1 MDESLGTSPAHAPL
15 LHRLR
20 HARRTAFNRMFAAV
34 YFCAILVLLY
44 RHALKLILSTTF
56 ASFLISLS
64 FLVSDTFLAF
74 VWFTRQCFLMTI
86 VYREEYLENLQKALL
101 LKKSS
106 LDFPALDVFICTA
119 DPYKEPPLRLVSTA
133 LSVMAYDYPTEK
145 ISVYVSDDGGSQ
157 VTLFA
162 CMEAAK
168 FAYHWLPFC
177 RKNNIIE
184 RSPEAYFA
192 ANHSS
197 WFFDTDEI
205 QKMYESMKQRVE
217 RVLEK
222 GKVDE
227 EYITEELERKAFSQW
242 VDHGFTRQD
251 HPTVIQVLLE
261 SRKNKDATNHLMP
274 NLIYVSREK
283 SRTSSHNFKAG
294 ALNVMLRVSA
304 TMTNAPI
311 ILNLDCDMYSND
323 PRTPLRALCYLLD
336 PKLMSKLAYV
346 QFPQI
351 FHGIN
356 KNDTYSCEY
365 KRPFCS
371 NLLGLDGVLGPNYI
385 GTGCFFNRRAFFGS
399 PSTIVPPEIP
409 ELCPDSVVDKSIQ
422 SQPVLE
428 LAHKVARCNY
438 EYKTKWGYE
447 VGYRYGSL
455 VEDFFTG
462 LQLQCEGWRSIFCNP
477 KRAAFLGDAPISL
490 VDVLNQVQRWSI
502 GSLQVAFSSFSP
514 LTCGIRSLGPHMGL
528 AYTHYCFWSTWFI
541 PLTLYAFLPQLCL
554 LHGLSVF
561 PKLSEPS
568 FILYVFLVLGAYG
581 QDLLEFMIEEGTVQ
595 NWWND
600 QRMWMIRGLSSFG
613 YGSLEFFLKCLGIS
627 TYGFGLTNK
636 VIDDEQS
643 KRYGQ
648 GMFEFGDSSNMF
660 VPLITAAIVNLV
672 SFLMGLVQVLRG
684 SKMEGLFLQMFLAG
698 FVVLNALPIYEAMVL
713 RNDKGRIPFKTTA
726 TSTCL
731 ALALYGLVSLPLMD
745 SN

>member
-1 MDESLGTSPAHAPL
+1 MDESLSTFPARAPP

-44 RHALKLILSTTF
+44 RHALKLIHSTTF

-64 FLVSDTFLAF
+64 FLVSDTFLTF
-74 VWFTRQCFLMTI
+74 LWLTHQCFLMTI
-86 VYREEYLENLQKALL
+86 VYRDEYLENLQNVLF
-101 LKKSS
+101 LKKS
-106 LDFPALDVFICTA
+106 LDFPALDVFICTT
-119 DPYKEPPLRLVSTA
+119 DPYKEPPMRLVSTV
-133 LSVMAYDYPTEK
+133 LSVMAYDYPTEN

-192 ANHSS
+192 TNHSS
-197 WFFDTDEI
+197 WFSDAEEI
-205 QKMYESMKQRVE
+205 QKMYESMKERVE
-217 RVLEK
+217 QVLEK
-222 GKVDE
+222 GKVGE
-227 EYITEELERKAFSQW
+227 EYITNELERKAFIKW
-242 VDHGFTRQD
+242 TNHGFTRQD

-261 SRKNKDATNHLMP
+261 SCKNKDATNHLMP

-283 SRTSSHNFKAG
+283 SKTSSHNFKAG
-294 ALNVMLRVSA
+294 ALNVLLRVSA

-336 PKLMSKLAYV
+336 PKLMSQLAYV

-365 KRPFCS
+365 KRIFCC
-371 NLLGLDGVLGPNYI
+371 NPLGLDGMLGPSYV

-399 PSTIVPPEIP
+399 PSAIVPPEIP
-409 ELCPDSVVDKSIQ
+409 ELGPDNVVDKFIQ
-422 SQPVLE
+422 SQPILE
-428 LAHKVARCNY
+428 LAHKVAGCNY

-447 VGYRYGSL
+447 VGFRYGSL
-455 VEDFFTG
+455 IEDFFTG
-462 LQLQCEGWRSIFCNP
+462 FRLQCEGWRSIFCNP
-477 KRAAFLGDAPISL
+477 KRAAFLGDAPINL
-490 VDVLNQVQRWSI
+490 VDALNQLQRWSI
-502 GSLQVAFSSFSP
+502 GFLQVMFSSFSP
-514 LTCGIRSLGPHMGL
+514 LTFGIRSLGPLMGL
-528 AYTHYCFWSTWFI
+528 AYTHYCFWPTWFI
-541 PLTLYAFLPQLCL
+541 PLTLYAL
-554 LHGLSVF
+554 F

-581 QDLLEFMIEEGTVQ
+581 QDLLEFLIGEGTVQ
-595 NWWND
+595 KWWND
-600 QRMWMIRGLSSFG
+600 QRMWMIRGLSAFG
-613 YGSLEFFLKCLGIS
+613 YGCLEFFLKCLGIS
-627 TYGFGLTNK
+627 TYGFSLTSK

-648 GMFEFGDSSNMF
+648 GMFEFGASSNMF
-660 VPLITAAIVNLV
+660 VPLIMAAIINLV

-684 SKMEGLFLQMFLAG
+684 RKMEGLFLQIFLAG

-713 RNDKGRIPFKTTA
+713 RNDEGRIPFKTTT
-726 TSTCL
+726 TSACL
-731 ALALYGLVSLPLMD
+731 ALALYGLVSLPLG
-745 SN
+745 NQTILALI

>member
-1 MDESLGTSPAHAPL
+1 MDESLSTSPARAPL
-15 LHRLR
+15 LHSLR
-20 HARRTAFNRMFAAV
+20 HAHRTAFNRMFAAV
-34 YFCAILVLLY
+34 YFCAILVLLHH
-44 RHALKLILSTTF
+44 HALKLIHSTTF
-56 ASFLISLS
+56 GSFLISLS

-74 VWFTRQCFLMTI
+74 LWFTRQCFLMTI
-86 VYREEYLENLQKALL
+86 VYRDEYPENLQKTLL

-106 LDFPALDVFICTA
+106 SDFPALDVFICTA
-119 DPYKEPPLRLVSTA
+119 DPYKEPPLRLVSTT

-177 RKNNIIE
+177 KKNNIIE
-184 RSPEAYFA
+184 RSPETYFA

-197 WFFDTDEI
+197 WFFDTEEI
-205 QKMYESMKQRVE
+205 QKMYESMKRRVE
-217 RVLEK
+217 KVLEK
-222 GKVDE
+222 GKVGE
-227 EYITEELERKAFSQW
+227 EYITEELERKAFSKW
-242 VDHGFTRQD
+242 VDHGFTWQD

-261 SRKNKDATNHLMP
+261 SCKNKDATNHLMP

-283 SRTSSHNFKAG
+283 SKTSPHNFKAG

-336 PKLMSKLAYV
+336 PKLMSQLAYV

-371 NLLGLDGVLGPNYI
+371 NLLGLDGMLGPNYI

-399 PSTIVPPEIP
+399 PSNIVPPEIP

-447 VGYRYGSL
+447 
-455 VEDFFTG
+455 
-462 LQLQCEGWRSIFCNP
+462 
-477 KRAAFLGDAPISL
+477 
-490 VDVLNQVQRWSI
+490 
-502 GSLQVAFSSFSP
+502 
-514 LTCGIRSLGPHMGL
+514 
-528 AYTHYCFWSTWFI
+528 
-541 PLTLYAFLPQLCL
+541 
-554 LHGLSVF
+554 
-561 PKLSEPS
+561 LSEPS

-613 YGSLEFFLKCLGIS
+613 YGCLEFFLKCLGIS
-627 TYGFGLTNK
+627 TYGFGLTSK
-636 VIDDEQS
+636 VIDNEQS

-648 GMFEFGDSSNMF
+648 GMFEFGASSNMF

-672 SFLMGLVQVLRG
+672 SFLTGLVQVLRG

-731 ALALYGLVSLPLMD
+731 ALALYGLVSLPLTD

>member
-1 MDESLGTSPAHAPL
+1 MDESLSTFPARATP

-20 HARRTAFNRMFAAV
+20 HARRTAFNRMFAAI

-44 RHALKLILSTTF
+44 RHALKLIHSTTF

-64 FLVSDTFLAF
+64 FLVSDTFLTF
-74 VWFTRQCFLMTI
+74 LWLTRQCCLMTI
-86 VYREEYLENLQKALL
+86 VYRDEYLENLQKVLF
-101 LKKSS
+101 LKKS
-106 LDFPALDVFICTA
+106 LDFPALDVFICTT
-119 DPYKEPPLRLVSTA
+119 DPYKEPPMRLVSTV
-133 LSVMAYDYPTEK
+133 LSVMAYDYPTEN

-192 ANHSS
+192 TNHSS
-197 WFFDTDEI
+197 WFSDAEEI
-205 QKMYESMKQRVE
+205 QKMYECMKQRVE
-217 RVLEK
+217 KVLEK
-222 GKVDE
+222 GKVGE
-227 EYITEELERKAFSQW
+227 EYITEELERKAFSKW
-242 VDHGFTRQD
+242 ADHGFTRQD

-261 SRKNKDATNHLMP
+261 SCKNKDATSHLMP
-274 NLIYVSREK
+274 SLIYVSREK

-323 PRTPLRALCYLLD
+323 PRTPLHALCYLLD
-336 PKLMSKLAYV
+336 PKLMSQLAYV

-365 KRPFCS
+365 KREFRCNP
-371 NLLGLDGVLGPNYI
+371 LGLDGVLGPTYV
-385 GTGCFFNRRAFFGS
+385 GTGCFFNRRAFFGG

-409 ELCPDSVVDKSIQ
+409 ELGPNSVVNKFIQ

-428 LAHKVARCNY
+428 LAHKVAGCNY

-447 VGYRYGSL
+447 VGFRYGSL

-462 LQLQCEGWRSIFCNP
+462 LRLQCEGWRSIFCNP

-514 LTCGIRSLGPHMGL
+514 LTFGIRSLGPLMGL

-613 YGSLEFFLKCLGIS
+613 YGCLEFFLKCLGIS
-627 TYGFGLTNK
+627 TYGFGLTSK
-636 VIDDEQS
+636 VIDNEQS

-648 GMFEFGDSSNMF
+648 GMFEFGASSNMF

-672 SFLMGLVQVLRG
+672 SFLTGLVQVLRG

-731 ALALYGLVSLPLMD
+731 ALALYGLVSLPLTD

>member
-1 MDESLGTSPAHAPL
+1 MDQSLSTSPARAPL

-44 RHALKLILSTTF
+44 RHALKLIHSTTY

-74 VWFTRQCFLMTI
+74 LWLTRQCFLMTI
-86 VYREEYLENLQKALL
+86 VYRDEYPENLYKALL
-101 LKKSS
+101 LEKSS
-106 LDFPALDVFICTA
+106 SDFPALDVFICTT
-119 DPYKEPPLRLVSTA
+119 DPYKEPPMRLVSAA
-133 LSVMAYDYPTEK
+133 LSVMAYDYPTER

-177 RKNNIIE
+177 KKNNIIE

-192 ANHSS
+192 TNHSS
-197 WFFDTDEI
+197 WFFDTVEI
-205 QKMYESMKQRVE
+205 QKMYESMKERVE
-217 RVLEK
+217 KVLEK
-222 GKVDE
+222 GKVGE
-227 EYITEELERKAFSQW
+227 EYITEEIERKAFSKW
-242 VDHGFTRQD
+242 TNHGFTHQD
-251 HPTVIQVLLE
+251 HPTIIQVLLE
-261 SRKNKDATNHLMP
+261 SGKNKDATNHLMP

-283 SRTSSHNFKAG
+283 SKTSSHNFKGG

-323 PRTPLRALCYLLD
+323 PRTPLRAFCYLLD
-336 PKLMSKLAYV
+336 PKLKSQLAYV
-346 QFPQI
+346 QFPQR
-351 FHGIN
+351 FNGIN
-356 KNDTYSCEY
+356 KNDTYGSEY
-365 KRPFCS
+365 RRMFCC
-371 NLLGLDGVLGPNYI
+371 NPLGLDGMLGPDYL
-385 GTGCFFNRRAFFGS
+385 GTGCFFNRRAFFGG
-399 PSTIVPPEIP
+399 PSTIVSPEIP
-409 ELCPDSVVDKSIQ
+409 ELGPNSVVDKFIQ
-422 SQPVLE
+422 SQAVLE
-428 LAHKVARCNY
+428 LAHKVAGCNY

-447 VGYRYGSL
+447 VGFRYGTL
-455 VEDFFTG
+455 IEDFFTG
-462 LQLQCEGWRSIFCNP
+462 LRLHCEGWRSIFCNP
-477 KRAAFLGDAPISL
+477 KRPAFLGDAPISL
-490 VDVLNQVQRWSI
+490 EDVLNQVQRWSI
-502 GSLQVAFSSFSP
+502 GNLQVAFSSFSP
-514 LTCGIRSLGPHMGL
+514 LTYGTRSLGTLMCL
-528 AYTHYCFWSTWFI
+528 AYTHYCFWPTWFI

-554 LHGLSVF
+554 LHGLSIF

-568 FILYVFLVLGAYG
+568 LILYVFLVLGAYG
-581 QDLLEFMIEEGTVQ
+581 QDLLEFLIEEGTVQ
-595 NWWND
+595 KWWND
-600 QRMWMIRGLSSFG
+600 QRMWMIRGLSAFG
-613 YGSLEFFLKCLGIS
+613 FGCLEFFLKCLGIS

-648 GMFEFGDSSNMF
+648 GMFEFGASSNMF
-660 VPLITAAIVNLV
+660 VPLITAAIINLA
-672 SFLMGLVQVLRG
+672 SFLMGLVQALRG

-698 FVVLNALPIYEAMVL
+698 FVVLNALPIYKAMVL

-731 ALALYGLVSLPLMD
+731 ALTLYGLISLPLA
-745 SN
+745 N